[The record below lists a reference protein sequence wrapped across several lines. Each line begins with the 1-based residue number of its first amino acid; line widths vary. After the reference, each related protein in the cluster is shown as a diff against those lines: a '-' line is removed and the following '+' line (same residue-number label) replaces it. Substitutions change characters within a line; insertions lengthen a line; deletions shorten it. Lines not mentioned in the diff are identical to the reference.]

1 MYRQKSGVLQVL
13 LAHPGGPFWIKKD
26 LASWTVPKGEI
37 APGEDPLDAAQR
49 EFHEETGLDP
59 AGPFTALAPVKQPGG
74 KVVMVWA
81 FEGDCDPST
90 IRSNTFTLEWPPKS
104 GQKQSFPEI
113 DRAAWYSIDEARAKI
128 SIGQIPVLDELEKSL
143 PLAE

>member
-1 MYRQKSGVLQVL
+1 MYRQRSGVLEVL

-59 AGPFTALAPVKQPGG
+59 VGPFTALAPVKQPGG
-74 KVVMVWA
+74 KIVMVWA

-104 GQKQSFPEI
+104 GQRQSFPEI

>member
-1 MYRQKSGVLQVL
+1 MYRQKSGVLEVL

-37 APGEDPLDAAQR
+37 APGEDPLDAARR

-81 FEGDCDPST
+81 IEGDCDPST

-104 GQKQSFPEI
+104 GQRQSFPEI

>member
-1 MYRQKSGVLQVL
+1 MYRQKSGVLEVL

-104 GQKQSFPEI
+104 GQRQSFPEI